1 MTIEE
6 KLQHFT
12 TYTIEEAHN
21 RCDAMLSEYTA
32 AMEQVFQEHVET
44 KKRQEDLEIK
54 TETERL
60 VRENNKRFSDE
71 QIEIR
76 KKLSHKQAELKDK
89 LFVEIK
95 DMLARFSE
103 TPEYHK
109 LLVKELREALSFAKG
124 EEVILYVDPSDA
136 ERVVS
141 LEVEVGA
148 PITISS
154 YPFLGGTRAVL
165 PGRNI
170 LIDNSF
176 ETKLAEEKE
185 KFQLKGV
192 TGRE

>member
-1 MTIEE
+1 MEE

-12 TYTIEEAHN
+12 TYTMEEARN

-32 AMEQVFQEHVET
+32 AMEQVFQEHAET

-60 VRENNKRFSDE
+60 IRENNKRLSDE
-71 QIEIR
+71 QIQIR
-76 KKLSHKQAELKDK
+76 KTLSQAQSELKDK
-89 LFVEIK
+89 LFVEVK
-95 DMLARFSE
+95 DMLARFAE
-103 TPEYHK
+103 TPEYHR
-109 LLVKELREALSFAKG
+109 LLVKQLREAVEFAKG
-124 EEVILYVDPSDA
+124 EELILYVDPSDA

-148 PITISS
+148 PITVSS
-154 YPFLGGTRAVL
+154 YSFLGGSRAVI

-176 ETKLAEEKE
+176 VTKLAEEKE

-192 TGRE
+192 TGHE